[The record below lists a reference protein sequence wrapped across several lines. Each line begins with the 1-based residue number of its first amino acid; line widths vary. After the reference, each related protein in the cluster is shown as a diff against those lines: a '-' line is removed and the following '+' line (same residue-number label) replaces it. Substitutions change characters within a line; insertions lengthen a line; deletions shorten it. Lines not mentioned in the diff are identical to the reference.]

1 MATER
6 DGLPVAL
13 IDFDLAKPT
22 TRLYDIANALWYWAS
37 FRRGRQ
43 WRFTCPCMVRMMSF
57 SRRDP
62 VVGAGDLRGIL
73 AGMTMTTIKV
83 PKATRDRLHRL
94 AAADGVTLAQEIDKL
109 IREHAPRPRPAT
121 GGFRSSQPLTAEE
134 IDGQL
139 AAGFGE

>member
-1 MATER
+1 
-6 DGLPVAL
+6 
-13 IDFDLAKPT
+13 
-22 TRLYDIANALWYWAS
+22 
-37 FRRGRQ
+37 
-43 WRFTCPCMVRMMSF
+43 
-57 SRRDP
+57 
-62 VVGAGDLRGIL
+62 
-73 AGMTMTTIKV
+73 MTMTTIEV

-109 IREHAPRPRPAT
+109 VRERALRPRPTT